1 MRSSWWPPTAC
12 CRRPTCHP
20 PPAAKS
26 ALPNLALPIQPA
38 SCLANSIVS
47 AWHAANDR
55 PQATLNVTARKRG
68 HGGGRV
74 QMETASTGH
83 NCGSG
88 HRRAPQDTQN
98 CAPAGA
104 AARCAALRAMQT
116 TPRGRRQGARGRPGA
131 RPACS
136 AWPARLPDR
145 SRKTAPAE
153 VAGDG
158 GWAGEEVGCMVELR
172 CAHEDASIQSTL
184 SSCNALM
191 AGGCGRCW
199 PVGAEQRLGHSFPS
213 TKPCQETRSLPN
225 ASPTTHPPTCHA
237 RRCESGTQPRGITT
251 VATAALTPTN
261 HLTHL
266 AGLLAHCA
274 GEHLHRHVR
283 RELQAVHGRKHV
295 LVCTT
300 GGKSNSKGE
309 A

>member
-1 MRSSWWPPTAC
+1 
-12 CRRPTCHP
+12 
-20 PPAAKS
+20 
-26 ALPNLALPIQPA
+26 
-38 SCLANSIVS
+38 
-47 AWHAANDR
+47 
-55 PQATLNVTARKRG
+55 
-68 HGGGRV
+68 
-74 QMETASTGH
+74 METASTGH

-199 PVGAEQRLGHSFPS
+199 PVGAEQRLGHSTSHQPNHAR
-213 TKPCQETRSLPN
+213 KPEACPMQAP
-225 ASPTTHPPTCHA
+225 PPTHPPA
-237 RRCESGTQPRGITT
+237 MPGVASLEPNPEALQPS
-251 VATAALTPTN
+251 LP
-261 HLTHL
+261 LP
-266 AGLLAHCA
+266 
-274 GEHLHRHVR
+274 
-283 RELQAVHGRKHV
+283 
-295 LVCTT
+295 
-300 GGKSNSKGE
+300 
-309 A
+309 